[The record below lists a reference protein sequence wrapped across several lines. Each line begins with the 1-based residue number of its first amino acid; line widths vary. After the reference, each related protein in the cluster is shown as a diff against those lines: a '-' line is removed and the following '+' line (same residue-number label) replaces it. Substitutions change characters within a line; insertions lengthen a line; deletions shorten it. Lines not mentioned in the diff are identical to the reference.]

1 MDKNKEQNCEEGCM
15 VMKDPCFFCGEN
27 SAYWDFKDG
36 KLINV
41 CSRHV
46 RVEVS

>member
-1 MDKNKEQNCEEGCM
+1 MDKNKEQNYQERFM
-15 VMKDPCFFCGEN
+15 VSKEPCHFCGVE

-41 CSRHV
+41 CSRHIKI
-46 RVEVS
+46 EVS